1 MLYLTVINTA
11 FMFREEQ
18 TYVLFKDA
26 NTNSIFTM
34 RHSVVLIVM
43 FVCDKQN

>member
-1 MLYLTVINTA
+1 
-11 FMFREEQ
+11 MFREEQ

-43 FVCDKQN
+43 FGCDKQYNKINMEARA